1 MKKVNVFF
9 TGVVILLLSISINAQ
24 AKTGADYFEGKWD
37 VVVKGTPSGDAQM
50 LLTLENVDGKPS
62 GTISL
67 DAQSEPQK
75 LSSVTVSENSLTVY
89 FSASGYDVFLTMKI
103 IDDDHIDGTMMGMF
117 TANGVRNI
125 E

>member
-9 TGVVILLLSISINAQ
+9 TGVVILLLSISLNAQ
-24 AKTGADYFEGKWD
+24 AQTGADYFKGKWD
-37 VVVKGTPSGDAQM
+37 VVVEGTPSGDAKM

-75 LSSVTVSENSLTVY
+75 LSSVTVSENSISVY
-89 FSASGYDVFLTMKI
+89 FSASGYDVSLSLKTV
-103 IDDDHIDGTMMGMF
+103 DDDHITGTMMGMF